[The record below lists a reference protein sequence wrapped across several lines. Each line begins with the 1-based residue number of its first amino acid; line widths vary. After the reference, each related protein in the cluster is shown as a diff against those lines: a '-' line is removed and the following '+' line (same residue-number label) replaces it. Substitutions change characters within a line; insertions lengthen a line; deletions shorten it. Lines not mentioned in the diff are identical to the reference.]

1 MQLQN
6 TSWELVRFLDNSLKI
21 VAHNTLAKKSVEEGY
36 QKRLELE
43 KPVHDELFAWVEKLY
58 VTPKSKLGEA
68 ADYPA

>member
-1 MQLQN
+1 M
-6 TSWELVRFLDNSLKI
+6 RFLDNSLKI
-21 VAHNTLAKKSVEEGY
+21 VAHNTLAKKSIEERY

>member
-1 MQLQN
+1 M
-6 TSWELVRFLDNSLKI
+6 RFLDNSLKI
-21 VAHNTLAKKSVEEGY
+21 VAHNTLAKKSIEERY
-36 QKRLELE
+36 QKRLELK

>member
-1 MQLQN
+1 MHWSARIFYL
-6 TSWELVRFLDNSLKI
+6 SKI
-21 VAHNTLAKKSVEEGY
+21 FKIEDGLAKKSVEEGH

>member
-1 MQLQN
+1 M
-6 TSWELVRFLDNSLKI
+6 RFLDNSLKI
-21 VAHNTLAKKSVEEGY
+21 VAHNTLAKKSVEERY
-36 QKRLELE
+36 QKRLELK

>member
-1 MQLQN
+1 M
-6 TSWELVRFLDNSLKI
+6 RFLDNSLKI
-21 VAHNTLAKKSVEEGY
+21 VAHNTVAKKSIEERY
-36 QKRLELE
+36 QKRLELK

>member
-1 MQLQN
+1 M
-6 TSWELVRFLDNSLKI
+6 RFLDNSLKI
-21 VAHNTLAKKSVEEGY
+21 VAHNTLAKKSIEERY

-58 VTPKSKLGEA
+58 VTPKSQLGEA

>member
-1 MQLQN
+1 M
-6 TSWELVRFLDNSLKI
+6 RFLANSLKI
-21 VAHNTLAKKSVEEGY
+21 VAHNTLAKKSVKEGY

>member
-1 MQLQN
+1 MHWSARIFYL
-6 TSWELVRFLDNSLKI
+6 SKI
-21 VAHNTLAKKSVEEGY
+21 FKIEDGLAKKNVEEGY

-43 KPVHDELFAWVEKLY
+43 KPVHDEFFAWVEKLY

>member
-1 MQLQN
+1 M
-6 TSWELVRFLDNSLKI
+6 RFLDNSLKI
-21 VAHNTLAKKSVEEGY
+21 VAHNTLAKKSVEERY